1 MSPANRSTK
10 GQPHEGRYVAY
21 VRVSTNKQETERDEK
36 DIKDFLNGGDHEVFW
51 FKEMISGTVHPD
63 KRPVLKEAMEFAK
76 KEKATIIVSSIS
88 RLFRT
93 AWHGLQYFETH
104 VETGKVHLI
113 VCDDPM
119 LSANPKQNKLVLAIK
134 SAMAQNTRDQIS
146 MNTKTA
152 LARIQEKI
160 EEEGFYTT
168 KQGKK
173 ITQLGIHG
181 KMEEAREKG
190 HEVIQ
195 EEADAFAERMRP
207 VIMDLVRQGL
217 SLREMAAYLNNHID
231 MYKTRRGGKWGT
243 SNVNNLVKRV
253 MGVKK

>member
-1 MSPANRSTK
+1 MSPANPSTR

-63 KRPVLKEAMEFAK
+63 KRPVLQEAMEFAK

-93 AWHGLQYFETH
+93 KWHGLQYFETH
-104 VETGKVHLI
+104 VESKKVNLI
-113 VCDDPM
+113 VCDDPW
-119 LSANPKQNKLVLAIK
+119 LSADPKQNRFALSMKLE
-134 SAMAQNTRDQIS
+134 MAQYTRDQIS

-168 KQGKK
+168 KQGRK

-181 KMEEAREKG
+181 KLEEARERG
-190 HEVIQ
+190 HEGIQ

-243 SNVNNLVKRV
+243 SNVNNLVKRI

>member
-1 MSPANRSTK
+1 MSPANRSTY
-10 GQPHEGRYVAY
+10 GQPHEGKFVAY
-21 VRVSTNKQETERDEK
+21 VRVSTNKQETERDKK

-63 KRPVLKEAMEFAK
+63 KRPVLQEAMEFAK

-93 AWHGLQYFETH
+93 AWHGLQYFEQQ

-168 KQGKK
+168 KQGRK

-181 KMEEAREKG
+181 KLEEARERG

>member
-1 MSPANRSTK
+1 M
-10 GQPHEGRYVAY
+10 
-21 VRVSTNKQETERDEK
+21 
-36 DIKDFLNGGDHEVFW
+36 
-51 FKEMISGTVHPD
+51 
-63 KRPVLKEAMEFAK
+63 
-76 KEKATIIVSSIS
+76 
-88 RLFRT
+88 
-93 AWHGLQYFETH
+93 
-104 VETGKVHLI
+104 
-113 VCDDPM
+113 CDDPW
-119 LSANPKQNKLVLAIK
+119 LSADPKQNRFALSMKLE
-134 SAMAQNTRDQIS
+134 MAQYTRDQIS

-168 KQGKK
+168 KQGRK

-181 KMEEAREKG
+181 KLEEAREKG

-217 SLREMAAYLNNHID
+217 SLREMAAYLNNHMD

-243 SNVNNLVKRV
+243 SNVNNLVKRI